1 MLETRLHH
9 VLQPSSPAD
18 SEVDERKYQRRRTP
32 RLGPRSPGGSPGR
45 NLFSSKQIKLTK
57 WIRRNLRRSASGS
70 VRRLHLPQDERGAVI
85 RGLRKTRASNL
96 LVDLRKATRRKSAF
110 SDDRQSTWM
119 LMRQSVSKANSLL
132 LKVPE
137 VRQNFYPRAT
147 SVLGGAGVAYV
158 KSSTASRSF
167 KRLGFGH
174 AVNRCNGS
182 DGRSIC
188 YKFGG
193 QYHKVST
200 CTAMGNHLHSLP

>member
-1 MLETRLHH
+1 
-9 VLQPSSPAD
+9 
-18 SEVDERKYQRRRTP
+18 
-32 RLGPRSPGGSPGR
+32 
-45 NLFSSKQIKLTK
+45 
-57 WIRRNLRRSASGS
+57 
-70 VRRLHLPQDERGAVI
+70 
-85 RGLRKTRASNL
+85 
-96 LVDLRKATRRKSAF
+96 
-110 SDDRQSTWM
+110 
-119 LMRQSVSKANSLL
+119 MRQSVSKANSLL

-193 QYHKVST
+193 QFHKVST
-200 CTAMGNHLHSLP
+200 CTAIGSCGLCSETDLKGEQSMHGVSRRRGKKSANRWTPNIAELRRRYFGRGTDPMRSQIDRAHGSLT